1 MLGEQQIDER
11 ETHEVSQR
19 LELNSWLNSS
29 LKPCAMMITL
39 DEVEEDWWNCSVA
52 LSHSYKR
59 EECPMRFVIKMSNK
73 SAG

>member
-1 MLGEQQIDER
+1 
-11 ETHEVSQR
+11 
-19 LELNSWLNSS
+19 
-29 LKPCAMMITL
+29 MMITL

-59 EECPMRFVIKMSNK
+59 EEWPMRFVIRMSNK